1 MRQQKFHLI
10 APNDFYNG
18 LYESEFSGSDDN
30 KVVKIDDTVD
40 KIKLSLCQ
48 SKWETSEHYWATQKL
63 PTVFKRS
70 HLQRELSK
78 FYRKESG

>member
-10 APNDFYNG
+10 APNDFYNV

-30 KVVKIDDTVD
+30 KVVKIDGTVD

-48 SKWETSEHYWATQKL
+48 SKWEKSPEHY
-63 PTVFKRS
+63 
-70 HLQRELSK
+70 
-78 FYRKESG
+78 